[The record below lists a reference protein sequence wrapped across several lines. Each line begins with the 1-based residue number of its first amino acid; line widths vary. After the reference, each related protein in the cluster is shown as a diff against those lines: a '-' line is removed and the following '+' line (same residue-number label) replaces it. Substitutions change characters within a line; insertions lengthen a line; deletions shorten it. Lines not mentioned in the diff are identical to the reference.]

1 MVQIFN
7 EVTSKEDNK
16 KETDGT
22 SIERADI
29 EKKVEMI
36 AGKSGK
42 KLKQTIIK
50 MYPNLL
56 KGPGKMESEHHIK
69 LKGDILP
76 KMHPP
81 RKIRASIQE
90 KSQEE
95 LDNMEKT
102 GVTRKI
108 EEPTEW
114 VNSMVVVEK
123 PSEGLIFCLD
133 RRNLNKSI
141 RKELSTS
148 NISRNCKQIKWS

>member
-69 LKGDILP
+69 LKRDILP

-81 RKIRASIQE
+81 RKIRASLQE
-90 KSQEE
+90 KSQKE

-108 EEPTEW
+108 DEPTEW

-123 PSEGLIFCLD
+123 PSGGLRFCLD
-133 RRNLNKSI
+133 RRDLNKSI
-141 RKELSTS
+141 KKELSTS
-148 NISRNCKQIKWS
+148 NISRNCKQVKWS